1 MYSQDEAVEAVP
13 TVNVLGVVRLSS
25 AFIVDDVPTTT
36 VGIVAR
42 VPNAGIAW

>member
-1 MYSQDEAVEAVP
+1 MSEAVKTKLV
-13 TVNVLGVVRLSS
+13 VLNS

-42 VPNAGIAW
+42 VPNAGVFL